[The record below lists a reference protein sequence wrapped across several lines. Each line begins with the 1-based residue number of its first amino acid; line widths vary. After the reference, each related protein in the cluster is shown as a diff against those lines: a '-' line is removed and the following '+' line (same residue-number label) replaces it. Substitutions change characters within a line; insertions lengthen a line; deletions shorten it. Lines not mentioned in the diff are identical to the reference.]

1 MTKINKNSFVLNSP
15 MIGEECI
22 NLFKSAYENRYT
34 WESDFLGYEGSCSWT
49 DGERKVK
56 GSFCLGQDLK
66 ARVDE
71 IDDEVIHK
79 AITSQ
84 LWEVAIHRVKRA
96 FEQTHGKNTFTFGDT
111 NEIGSEIL
119 VGGKNKGDRYR
130 VKNNVVTMVYRHIH
144 GNLIIILTK
153 DVTHTGNGYLSKSY
167 SSQYLDP
174 ISKKELKGKSFYED
188 NFVPLF
194 KGGPW
199 VLSSRSIHEKSIEG
213 SIINKQVFSFS
224 DLKSLSSHSSQ
235 FS

>member
-1 MTKINKNSFVLNSP
+1 MLNNSGV
-15 MIGEECI
+15 EQDCTY
-22 NLFKSAYENRYT
+22 LFKSAYENRYT
-34 WESDFLGYEGSCSWT
+34 WESDFLGYEGRCSWT
-49 DGERKVK
+49 DGKREVK
-56 GSFCLGQDLK
+56 GSFYIGEDLK
-66 ARVDE
+66 ACVNE
-71 IDDEVIHK
+71 IDDKEIYK
-79 AITSQ
+79 AICSQ
-84 LWEVAIHRVKRA
+84 LWEVAIHRVRRS
-96 FEQTHGKNTFTFGDT
+96 FEQTHGNNTFTLGDT

-119 VGGKNKGDRYR
+119 VGGKNKGDKYR

-153 DVTHTGNGYLSKSY
+153 DVTQTGNGYLSKNY

-174 ISKKELKGKSFYED
+174 ISKEDLKGKSFYED

-199 VLSSRSIHEKSIEG
+199 VLSSRSIHQESKEG

-224 DLKSLSSHSSQ
+224 CLKGLGSN